1 MIPIVLESWWAGIGL
16 KTLTVLT
23 AVWFVLPVDDVLML
37 TSGNEFEFVSV
48 YLVTPSPLSP
58 STLSTLPP
66 MHYHSSLLPIPMSPL
81 SPSTLSPLSPSTL
94 FTHRYYQLL
103 QVRIPSDVSQQFLN
117 NIILNENA
125 EQEQFAQ
132 DASVETLAIERDVQ
146 DIMNQATE
154 LREAATANAT
164 LTRAIAQANVCLCVC
179 VRGDSVWEGGVAVWH
194 V

>member
-16 KTLTVLT
+16 KALTVLT

-48 YLVTPSPLSP
+48 YLVTLSPLSP

-179 VRGDSVWEGGVAVWH
+179 VRGDSVWEEGVAV
-194 V
+194 

>member
-1 MIPIVLESWWAGIGL
+1 
-16 KTLTVLT
+16 
-23 AVWFVLPVDDVLML
+23 
-37 TSGNEFEFVSV
+37 
-48 YLVTPSPLSP
+48 
-58 STLSTLPP
+58 
-66 MHYHSSLLPIPMSPL
+66 MSPL
-81 SPSTLSPLSPSTL
+81 YPSTLSPLSPFTL

-117 NIILNENA
+117 TIILDENA

-132 DASVETLAIERDVQ
+132 DASVETLSIERDVQ

-154 LREAATANAT
+154 LREAAAANAT

-179 VRGDSVWEGGVAVWH
+179 VGGVTVCGREGWH

>member
-1 MIPIVLESWWAGIGL
+1 M
-16 KTLTVLT
+16 
-23 AVWFVLPVDDVLML
+23 
-37 TSGNEFEFVSV
+37 
-48 YLVTPSPLSP
+48 SPLYP
-58 STLSTLPP
+58 STLS
-66 MHYHSSLLPIPMSPL
+66 SL
-81 SPSTLSPLSPSTL
+81 SPFTL

-117 NIILNENA
+117 TIILDENA

-132 DASVETLAIERDVQ
+132 DASVETLSIERDVQ

-154 LREAATANAT
+154 LREAAAANAT

-179 VRGDSVWEGGVAVWH
+179 VCGREGWH